1 MDILI
6 TDTPTPQRAPVL
18 ERLERI
24 ASEPIHVYFLYD
36 HDFGRGWGDL
46 EVGSGTVVRSARDV
60 RRLLSDLTSA
70 DLGVVCLFGYRGWV
84 RVLAASIA
92 RLRQRPLVLRSD
104 SNIKAE
110 EQRPKWRRV
119 LKRAYLRLL
128 LGNAEVWTI
137 GTGNARY
144 WSALGFH
151 RQVLIPYVVP
161 IPPARSERE
170 EELLRPVRDYEFVVG
185 YVGRLHPAKGVNDLV
200 DAWAGFRAGLPRARA
215 ALVICGSGELD
226 RQVREFAA
234 SETTCY
240 PLEALSHAELGSVYA
255 RCNVVVVPSSGSEAW
270 GLVVNEALAYGARVI
285 ASDKV
290 GAADD
295 LIDASNGQ
303 RFPAGDVAAL
313 TECLR
318 TEFARDRGR
327 PTPPPLPDVAAMMH
341 ARLGTHR

>member
-24 ASEPIHVYFLYD
+24 ASHPVHVYFLYD

-46 EVGSGTVVRSARDV
+46 NVGSGTVLRSARDV
-60 RRLLSDLTSA
+60 RRLLSDLISA
-70 DLGVVCLFGYRGWV
+70 NLGVVCLFGYRGWV
-84 RVLAASIA
+84 RVLAALVA
-92 RLRQRPLVLRSD
+92 RLRRRPVVLRSD
-104 SNIKAE
+104 SNIKSE
-110 EQRPKWRRV
+110 EERPKWRRA

-137 GTGNARY
+137 GTSNARY

-170 EELLRPVRDYEFVVG
+170 EELLRPVQDFEFVVG
-185 YVGRLHPAKGVNDLV
+185 YVGRLHPSKGVNDLI
-200 DAWAGFRAGLPRARA
+200 DAWAGFRAELPRAPG
-215 ALVICGSGELD
+215 ALLVCGSGELD
-226 RQVREFAA
+226 DRVREFAA
-234 SETTCY
+234 AETTCH
-240 PLEALSHAELGSVYA
+240 PLGALAHADLGSVYA
-255 RCNVVVVPSSGSEAW
+255 RCNVIVVPSSAPEPW

-303 RFPAGDVAAL
+303 RFPAGNVAAL
-313 TECLR
+313 TECLKA
-318 TEFARDRGR
+318 EFARDRSR
-327 PTPPPLPDVAAMMH
+327 ATPPPLPDVAAMMH